1 MPCTTD
7 AQKQFFDAKIT
18 YVPGKAS
25 NAGGV
30 ALSGLEMGQ
39 NAMFNQRDASALDE
53 QLCSIMNSIHERC
66 VIEGKREDG
75 YVDYMKGANIAAF
88 RRLADAMLA
97 QGV

>member
-1 MPCTTD
+1 
-7 AQKQFFDAKIT
+7 
-18 YVPGKAS
+18 
-25 NAGGV
+25 
-30 ALSGLEMGQ
+30 MGQ